1 MTNAKAVPKEIPFFT
16 MLFIMLPPIQ
26 MMYLVL
32 SFIYI
37 FRQTEMKVLLF
48 RDIILSYRIVRNQK
62 VGTFPITKNVVYLAA
77 LNRSQCEGANSFQ
90 WARLSLLAMRKTK
103 IAFDAR
109 G

>member
-16 MLFIMLPPIQ
+16 MLFILLPPIQ

-48 RDIILSYRIVRNQK
+48 RDVLGMVVAFNGSPKAKGNTYHAIRMVADEPAAEEK
-62 VGTFPITKNVVYLAA
+62 VFTHFI
-77 LNRSQCEGANSFQ
+77 R
-90 WARLSLLAMRKTK
+90 
-103 IAFDAR
+103 
-109 G
+109 